1 MTFQKQYD
9 YEGWDIKGFEKSGN
23 LKIKF
28 VNRMDDTMNEN
39 RIKILAIS
47 GSLRKNSSNTNV
59 LYAISNLKS
68 ENIDFQFY
76 EGLEHLPYF
85 RPEADTDDPPASVK
99 DLREQLKLADGVI
112 ICTPEY
118 ARGVPGVLKNALDWI
133 VSSGEF
139 MNKPVAVIS
148 ASSRITGGD
157 KAHESI
163 MLTLQMIEANIPK
176 ESTLQIGVVGT
187 KINSKAE
194 ILDPTTREQLKSVL
208 NSLISSI

>member
-1 MTFQKQYD
+1 MKD
-9 YEGWDIKGFEKSGN
+9 GILRSLKNSGN

-28 VNRMDDTMNEN
+28 VNRMDDTMNQN

-47 GSLRKNSSNTNV
+47 GSLRKNSSNANV
-59 LYAISNLKS
+59 LYVISNLKS

-85 RPEADTDDPPASVK
+85 SPEADTDDPSASVK

-118 ARGVPGVLKNALDWI
+118 ARGVPGVLKNALDWV

-148 ASSRITGGD
+148 ASSRITGGN

-187 KINSKAE
+187 KINSKAA
-194 ILDPTTREQLKSVL
+194 ILDPTTKEQLKSVL

>member
-1 MTFQKQYD
+1 
-9 YEGWDIKGFEKSGN
+9 
-23 LKIKF
+23 
-28 VNRMDDTMNEN
+28 MDDTMNEN

-85 RPEADTDDPPASVK
+85 SPEADTDDPPASVK

-118 ARGVPGVLKNALDWI
+118 ARGVPGVLKNALDWV

-208 NSLISSI
+208 NSLISSTQC

>member
-9 YEGWDIKGFEKSGN
+9 YEGWDIKGFEKNGN
-23 LKIKF
+23 PKIKF